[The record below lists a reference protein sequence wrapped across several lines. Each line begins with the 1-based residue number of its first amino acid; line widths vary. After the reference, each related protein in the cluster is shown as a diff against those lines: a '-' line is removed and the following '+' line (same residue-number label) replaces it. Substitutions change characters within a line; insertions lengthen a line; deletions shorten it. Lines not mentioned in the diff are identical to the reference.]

1 MRTPQLT
8 EPDGSERLE
17 RSLMLRLERFLSGHS
32 PAFVVVLGLL
42 LLALI
47 GLVDAVTGDF
57 GVSVFYLVPVALVT
71 FARGRWMG
79 ALVSAAAAIAWSAME
94 VVNHVTTWQSQV
106 PYWNALTRF
115 YAFMAV
121 VLLIGPMRDAMVWQ
135 RDVAAREAADADRLR
150 TLAEL
155 RDALSRS
162 EDLPEPEQIR
172 AFAELRDS
180 LARLDAQF

>member
-1 MRTPQLT
+1 MRTAQLT
-8 EPDGSERLE
+8 EPDESQRLE
-17 RSLMLRLERFLSGHS
+17 RSMMLRLERFLSGHS

-71 FARGRWMG
+71 FARGRWIG
-79 ALVSAAAAIAWSAME
+79 ALVSATAAIAWSAME
-94 VVNHVTTWQSQV
+94 VVNHVTTWQAPV
-106 PYWNALTRF
+106 TYWNALTRF

-121 VLLIGPMRDAMVWQ
+121 VLLIGPMRDAMVWH
-135 RDVAAREAADADRLR
+135 RDLATKEAEAADQLR

-155 RDALSRS
+155 RDALQRS
-162 EDLPEPEQIR
+162 EDLPEPEQVR

-180 LARLDAQF
+180 LDRLDAQA